1 MMSYFF
7 YRVSQNGTFGVYFYD
22 IKRHN
27 VMTQEGKGKTKQ
39 SRVATLIE
47 RIDAKFIAAGL
58 GGKSVQLE
66 PDPTRHRIIVRM
78 PRQKS
83 SGQSEK

>member
-1 MMSYFF
+1 MA
-7 YRVSQNGTFGVYFYD
+7 
-22 IKRHN
+22 
-27 VMTQEGKGKTKQ
+27 VMTQEGKGKTRQ

-66 PDPTRHRIIVRM
+66 PDPTRHRMIVRM
-78 PRQKS
+78 PEQK
-83 SGQSEK
+83 QA

>member
-1 MMSYFF
+1 
-7 YRVSQNGTFGVYFYD
+7 
-22 IKRHN
+22 
-27 VMTQEGKGKTKQ
+27 MTQYEKQ
-39 SRVATLIE
+39 KKSPSRVATLIE

-66 PDPTRHRIIVRM
+66 PEPNRHRMIVRM

-83 SGQSEK
+83 SGPSEK